1 MQSHA
6 HVAVVVASLAAS
18 SLPAAADWQYTRWG
32 MSTSDLAAVP
42 IVLNKPSPDERVL
55 SRLPGLGEPEWR
67 SPYSAGEFKFTAYYL
82 FQSDKLRAVSL
93 HGDPKDA
100 AAIITSLRSQY
111 GPTSREYSSR
121 GSCPVYLLEWVGLG
135 HANDVR
141 LVTTNCYESKQHS
154 VVVTYMMPRLN
165 PGL

>member
-1 MQSHA
+1 MLRIVTA
-6 HVAVVVASLAAS
+6 LAILIGS
-18 SLPAAADWQYTRWG
+18 PAAKADWQFTRWG
-32 MSTSDLAAVP
+32 MSTSDLTAVP
-42 IVLNKPSPDERVL
+42 IVLNKPNPNERTL

-82 FQSDKLRAVSL
+82 FHSDKLRAVSL

-100 AAIITSLRSQY
+100 PAIITSLRSQY
-111 GPTSREYSSR
+111 GPTSREYISR

-141 LVTTNCYESKQHS
+141 LVTTDCYESKQHS

>member
-1 MQSHA
+1 MLRIA
-6 HVAVVVASLAAS
+6 TALALVIAPMS
-18 SLPAAADWQYTRWG
+18 AKADWQFTRWG
-32 MSTSDLAAVP
+32 MSTADLATLP
-42 IVLNKPSPDERVL
+42 IVLNKPSPEERAA
-55 SRLPGLGEPEWR
+55 SRLPALGEPEWR
-67 SPYSAGEFKFTAYYL
+67 SRYIAGEFKFTAYYL

-100 AAIITSLRSQY
+100 PAIITSLRSQY
-111 GPTSREYSSR
+111 GPASREYSSH

-135 HANDVR
+135 HVNDVR

-165 PGL
+165 PSL